1 MQQSKHISQHSPGPA
16 AMLAHADVK
25 REHMKKLA
33 LVLALGSLASCGVKS
48 NKPDS
53 LVSIQSQSNA
63 GGDMN
68 FIIIEVKGHEYIVF
82 DGYKQ
87 GGICHAESCPCKSK

>member
-1 MQQSKHISQHSPGPA
+1 
-16 AMLAHADVK
+16 MLALADVK
-25 REHMKKLA
+25 RETMKKLA
-33 LVLALGSLASCGVKS
+33 LVLALGVALVSCGVKS